1 MWYVSQ
7 CVDGIIT
14 LKDSIKYRH
23 KFLRFG
29 YHRLPRVGT
38 VVRQIVIGDTV
49 YFDTTTTQNLL
60 NAIVCENVCTDSQK
74 KTQKLVPAIS
84 SYLWV
89 YNIFEHFVIVGLIL

>member
-1 MWYVSQ
+1 MCGWYNYQ
-7 CVDGIIT
+7 
-14 LKDSIKYRH
+14 DSIKYRH

-74 KTQKLVPAIS
+74 KNAKIS
-84 SYLWV
+84 TC
-89 YNIFEHFVIVGLIL
+89 N